1 MKQQITD
8 TLRKTV
14 FLAIKSSQQISVDL
28 NHTQHLLDRSEL
40 NCKSITIRHLYAY
53 KYFDIK
59 YIVLNH
65 LWIKEETTK
74 EIIN

>member
-28 NHTQHLLDRSEL
+28 NHTQHLLDHSEL
-40 NCKSITIRHLYAY
+40 NYKSITIRHLYAY
-53 KYFDIK
+53 KHFDIK
-59 YIVLNH
+59 HVVLNH